1 MVPNADGD
9 KKKRKNCRRISI
21 DFARDMRHRVL
32 IWRRRSTCGNLIRLG
47 FFLIVRFQSL
57 FIYSPAPMISSLSPL
72 PPLDLLTCYFS
83 LSCWMFNWLFIEERS
98 TPHPSIYVRDPRW
111 AFQNLFHMKKKT
123 GKKINISMPTQQ
135 DRGRNDRRIK
145 LIIKPK
151 RRVVWVS
158 FSSIKLFD
166 SYFPNI
172 TVNVYV
178 KVKLKV
184 LFLFPF

>member
-1 MVPNADGD
+1 MWVCAHQTHSVWVLVLIDFLHSYIGD
-9 KKKRKNCRRISI
+9 YLNPFFDMKSDTLSLWFQMRTGIKKKKEKNCRRISI

-57 FIYSPAPMISSLSPL
+57 FIYSPAPMISSLSLSL

-123 GKKINISMPTQQ
+123 GKKN
-135 DRGRNDRRIK
+135 K
-145 LIIKPK
+145 Y
-151 RRVVWVS
+151 
-158 FSSIKLFD
+158 FD
-166 SYFPNI
+166 AHPAG
-172 TVNVYV
+172 
-178 KVKLKV
+178 
-184 LFLFPF
+184 